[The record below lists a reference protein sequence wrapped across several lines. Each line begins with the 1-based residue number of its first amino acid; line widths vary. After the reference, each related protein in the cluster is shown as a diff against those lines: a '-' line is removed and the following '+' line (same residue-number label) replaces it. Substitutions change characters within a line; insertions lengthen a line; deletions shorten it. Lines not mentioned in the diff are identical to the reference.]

1 MASDTQAQNSP
12 TPEVPENHGA
22 LVAMGNRASQLPAVP
37 WPYGGPMAVRPDILS
52 ASPTPIDLLQS
63 LRRRWPLAVGLGMLL
78 SGVLASVV
86 WFLVPV
92 RFEAQSLIKVSKV
105 LPVVLQNVYNGG
117 SDVEGA
123 AYDIYKKTQ
132 LQLVRSNFVLSRA
145 TRKPEMVALATMKEH
160 KDDPVGFLESKLIVD
175 YPGDAEL
182 MRLSIKG
189 TRREDLPVIINSIV
203 DSYMDEIVSG
213 DQVARLKQK
222 DLLSQNYSTNQEAFR
237 QKSDKFK
244 KLTRDLGASS
254 SEAAQM
260 RKRLFDRKLE
270 SMVSSRN
277 SLLQRI
283 RDQKLQ
289 IKVMEDRKAKGESPA
304 VAVPPHL
311 IEQEYAHDPIILE
324 YTKQLSMLK
333 LQIKEQEALSAN
345 LKHWPVTNLKR
356 QLATLD
362 EQIQSRRLELEPE
375 VIARLAAIAPGGH
388 GYDFEGM
395 LPMLK
400 SEQEMLEEN
409 LTLATEDLERQLKE
423 YEKLDTDTA
432 DLTTQESQLDDLRA
446 IIKRVGTQLALW
458 NLELEAEQ
466 RIKVLDKASRPQG
479 DDSMQKYLGVG
490 FAGFVGFGV
499 VLFGVAYIEF
509 QSRRLNSATEVK
521 EGLGLP
527 VVGEL
532 PTLSGRTWRKIR
544 SGSPAGVALE
554 ALLSESVDSI
564 RTRLLHASGIES
576 PRVIMVTSADPR
588 EGKTTVAIQL
598 ATSLARSGRR
608 TLLIDGDVRNPA
620 VHRVFELA
628 IDPGLCEIL
637 RGDVERAVALQPSRT
652 PQLWVLAAGRCCLQS
667 VQALSQSALQDLLT
681 TLRSEFEFIIIDTSP
696 VLKLADPLLF
706 GQHVDVA
713 LLSVLRDVSKTPQI
727 YEATERLKSV
737 GITVLGTVIN
747 GVGDGSQ
754 RYSSANQLALP
765 EKAAGVSS

>member
-1 MASDTQAQNSP
+1 
-12 TPEVPENHGA
+12 
-22 LVAMGNRASQLPAVP
+22 
-37 WPYGGPMAVRPDILS
+37 
-52 ASPTPIDLLQS
+52 
-63 LRRRWPLAVGLGMLL
+63 
-78 SGVLASVV
+78 
-86 WFLVPV
+86 
-92 RFEAQSLIKVSKV
+92 
-105 LPVVLQNVYNGG
+105 
-117 SDVEGA
+117 
-123 AYDIYKKTQ
+123 
-132 LQLVRSNFVLSRA
+132 
-145 TRKPEMVALATMKEH
+145 
-160 KDDPVGFLESKLIVD
+160 
-175 YPGDAEL
+175 
-182 MRLSIKG
+182 
-189 TRREDLPVIINSIV
+189 
-203 DSYMDEIVSG
+203 
-213 DQVARLKQK
+213 
-222 DLLSQNYSTNQEAFR
+222 
-237 QKSDKFK
+237 
-244 KLTRDLGASS
+244 
-254 SEAAQM
+254 
-260 RKRLFDRKLE
+260 
-270 SMVSSRN
+270 
-277 SLLQRI
+277 
-283 RDQKLQ
+283 
-289 IKVMEDRKAKGESPA
+289 
-304 VAVPPHL
+304 
-311 IEQEYAHDPIILE
+311 
-324 YTKQLSMLK
+324 
-333 LQIKEQEALSAN
+333 
-345 LKHWPVTNLKR
+345 
-356 QLATLD
+356 
-362 EQIQSRRLELEPE
+362 
-375 VIARLAAIAPGGH
+375 
-388 GYDFEGM
+388 
-395 LPMLK
+395 
-400 SEQEMLEEN
+400 
-409 LTLATEDLERQLKE
+409 
-423 YEKLDTDTA
+423 
-432 DLTTQESQLDDLRA
+432 
-446 IIKRVGTQLALW
+446 
-458 NLELEAEQ
+458 
-466 RIKVLDKASRPQG
+466 
-479 DDSMQKYLGVG
+479 
-490 FAGFVGFGV
+490 V